1 MIVLV
6 LLCNF
11 NIYINSNMGSASS
24 IQSIQDKKS
33 IFNNTQ
39 NKSSI
44 SHNTFPKN
52 NNMTSE
58 SIFFFINNQYD
69 IGESLFLYI

>member
-1 MIVLV
+1 
-6 LLCNF
+6 
-11 NIYINSNMGSASS
+11 MGSASS

-33 IFNNTQ
+33 IFNNIQ
-39 NKSSI
+39 DKPLI
-44 SHNTFPKN
+44 SDNISLEKN
-52 NNMTSE
+52 NITSE

>member
-1 MIVLV
+1 
-6 LLCNF
+6 
-11 NIYINSNMGSASS
+11 MGSASS

-39 NKSSI
+39 DKLSI
-44 SHNTFPKN
+44 SDNISLEK

>member
-1 MIVLV
+1 
-6 LLCNF
+6 
-11 NIYINSNMGSASS
+11 MGSASS

-39 NKSSI
+39 DKSSI

-58 SIFFFINNQYD
+58 SIFFFINNQY
-69 IGESLFLYI
+69 FCYQTF

>member
-1 MIVLV
+1 
-6 LLCNF
+6 
-11 NIYINSNMGSASS
+11 MGSASS

-33 IFNNTQ
+33 LFNNTQ
-39 NKSSI
+39 DKLSI
-44 SHNTFPKN
+44 SDNISLEK

-69 IGESLFLYI
+69 IGESIFYNFK